1 MTSFSL
7 DTEALVYK
15 YMASI
20 CSQKM
25 SNDVVII
32 IPCSWEINYTG
43 VQKFLVNILLNTDS
57 ANFVVISTNTEG
69 LISKLLTVNIYV
81 VN

>member
-1 MTSFSL
+1 ML

-32 IPCSWEINYTG
+32 IPRNWATSSKIPTEYTFKTFNYRFS
-43 VQKFLVNILLNTDS
+43 KFCYDVN
-57 ANFVVISTNTEG
+57 
-69 LISKLLTVNIYV
+69 KY
-81 VN
+81 